1 MVQTAIQISGELNK
15 ERQLLLAWMPTQA
28 PMDGF
33 TASSRLYLTR
43 VNLELDAPDPRYP

>member
-1 MVQTAIQISGELNK
+1 MYITNSNIVQSVVQISGELNK

-33 TASSRLYLTR
+33 TAR
-43 VNLELDAPDPRYP
+43 